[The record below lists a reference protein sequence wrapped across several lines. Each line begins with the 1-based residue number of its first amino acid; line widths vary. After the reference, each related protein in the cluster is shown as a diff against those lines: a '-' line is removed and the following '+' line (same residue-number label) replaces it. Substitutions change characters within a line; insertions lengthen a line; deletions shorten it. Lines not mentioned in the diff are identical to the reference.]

1 MWSAHSLPRRQIA
14 TSREFVDNW
23 QLKGTEMTELTEF
36 LDQWIVV
43 VRLVAIVLGAILL
56 LLSVKML
63 SRRLTKTLV
72 KRLKKHQENSV
83 GNGQVANERLMQRTE
98 TISLVISNFAGW
110 AIGIT
115 AVVMLLAELGVNVG
129 ALLGVTAILGAA
141 IGFGAQS
148 LVKDVISGVFIVIED
163 QYGVGDWV
171 EIGNISGEVEHVG
184 LRVTELRDIHGTLW
198 FVRNGEI
205 LHVGNSSQEWAKAL
219 LDLAFAYD
227 NDVAACEKVIH
238 EVGAKLREDKKF
250 GPMITS
256 DLDVLG
262 MQHVSGEQFVIR
274 VSVRTA
280 PGNQWAVSRELR
292 GRLKVAFDAA
302 GIGFV
307 QAAKINLAK

>member
-1 MWSAHSLPRRQIA
+1 
-14 TSREFVDNW
+14 
-23 QLKGTEMTELTEF
+23 MTEVTEF
-36 LDQWIVV
+36 LEQWVVV
-43 VRLVAIVLGAILL
+43 VRLAAIFIGALL
-56 LLSVKML
+56 LLFSVKLL
-63 SRRLTKTLV
+63 SRRLTRSLV
-72 KRLKKHQENSV
+72 KRLKKHQQNAID
-83 GNGQVANERLMQRTE
+83 NGEAASERVLQRTE
-98 TISLVISNFAGW
+98 TISLVISNFATW
-110 AIGIT
+110 AIGVT

-148 LVKDVISGVFIVIED
+148 LVKDVISGIFIVIED

-171 EIGNISGEVEHVG
+171 DIGDISGEVEHVG

-227 NDVAACEKVIH
+227 NDVAACEQIIQ
-238 EVGAKLREDKKF
+238 EVGAKLREDQKF
-250 GPMITS
+250 GPMVTS
-256 DLDVLG
+256 DIDVLG

-274 VSVRTA
+274 VSLRTT

-292 GRLKVAFDAA
+292 GRLKIAFDSA

>member
-1 MWSAHSLPRRQIA
+1 
-14 TSREFVDNW
+14 
-23 QLKGTEMTELTEF
+23 MTEVLEF
-36 LDQWIVV
+36 LEQWVVV
-43 VRLVAIVLGAILL
+43 VRLVAIVIGALVLL
-56 LLSVKML
+56 FSVKLLSK
-63 SRRLTKTLV
+63 RLTRSLV
-72 KRLKKHQENSV
+72 KRLKKHQENAI
-83 GNGQVANERLMQRTE
+83 GNGEASRERVLQRTE
-98 TISLVISNFAGW
+98 TISLVISNFATW
-110 AIGIT
+110 AIGVT

-148 LVKDVISGVFIVIED
+148 LVKDVISGIFIVIED

-171 EIGNISGEVEHVG
+171 EIGDISGEVEHVG

-198 FVRNGEI
+198 FIRNGEI

-227 NDVAACEKVIH
+227 NDVAACERIIE
-238 EVGAKLREDKKF
+238 EVGVKLREDQKF
-250 GPMITS
+250 GPMVTS
-256 DLDVLG
+256 DLDILG

-274 VSVRTA
+274 VSVRTT

-307 QAAKINLAK
+307 QAAKINLAN

>member
-1 MWSAHSLPRRQIA
+1 
-14 TSREFVDNW
+14 
-23 QLKGTEMTELTEF
+23 MTEVLEF
-36 LDQWIVV
+36 LEQWVVV
-43 VRLVAIVLGAILL
+43 VRLVAIVIGALVLL
-56 LLSVKML
+56 FSVKLLSK
-63 SRRLTKTLV
+63 RLTRSLV
-72 KRLKKHQENSV
+72 KRLKKHQENAI
-83 GNGQVANERLMQRTE
+83 GNGEASRERVLQRTE
-98 TISLVISNFAGW
+98 TISLVISNFATW
-110 AIGIT
+110 AIGVT

-148 LVKDVISGVFIVIED
+148 LVKDVISGIFIVIED

-171 EIGNISGEVEHVG
+171 EIGDISGEVEHVG

-198 FVRNGEI
+198 FIRNGEI

-227 NDVAACEKVIH
+227 NDVASCERIIE
-238 EVGAKLREDKKF
+238 EVGVKLREDQKF
-250 GPMITS
+250 GPMVTS
-256 DLDVLG
+256 DLDILG

-274 VSVRTA
+274 VSVRTT

-307 QAAKINLAK
+307 QAAKINLAN

>member
-1 MWSAHSLPRRQIA
+1 MNEI
-14 TSREFVDNW
+14 V
-23 QLKGTEMTELTEF
+23 EF
-36 LDQWIVV
+36 LDQWAVV
-43 VRLVAIVLGAILL
+43 VRLAAIVLGAFVLL
-56 LLSVKML
+56 FAIKLL
-63 SRRLTKTLV
+63 SRRLTRTLV
-72 KRLKKHQENSV
+72 KRLKKHQENAV
-83 GNGQVANERLMQRTE
+83 GNGEIARERLLQRTE
-98 TISLVISNFAGW
+98 TISLVISNFASW

-115 AVVMLLAELGVNVG
+115 AVVMLLSELGVDVG

-171 EIGNISGEVEHVG
+171 EIGDISGEVEHVG

-205 LHVGNSSQEWAKAL
+205 LQVGNASQEWAKAL

-227 NDVAACEKVIH
+227 NDVAACEQVIR
-238 EVGAKLREDKKF
+238 EVGAKLREDSNF

-256 DLDVLG
+256 DVDVLG

-274 VSVRTA
+274 ISLRTT